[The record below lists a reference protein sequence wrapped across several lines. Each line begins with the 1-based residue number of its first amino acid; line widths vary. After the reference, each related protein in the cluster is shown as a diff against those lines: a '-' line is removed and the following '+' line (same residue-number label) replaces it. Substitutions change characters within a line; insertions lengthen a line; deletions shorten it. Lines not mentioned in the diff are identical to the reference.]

1 MHVHE
6 YSIVEALID
15 RVRLESQGRGGGR
28 VVRIWVRIGELS
40 GVDPD
45 LLATAYETFRER
57 SVCADAPLQIRRVPA
72 HWSCTRCGGEI
83 AAGGVL
89 RCRTCSAPARLSEG
103 DEIVLDRIEMEVPDV

>member
-1 MHVHE
+1 MHE

-15 RVRLESQGRGGGR
+15 RVRVESEARRGSH
-28 VVRIWVRIGELS
+28 VVRLSVRIGELS

-57 SVCADAPLQIRRVPA
+57 SVCADASLEIRRVPA
-72 HWSCTRCGGEI
+72 RWSCPRCGALI
-83 AAGGVL
+83 AAGDAL
-89 RCRTCSAPARLSEG
+89 RCASCSTPAKLSEG

>member
-1 MHVHE
+1 VHE

-15 RVRLESQGRGGGR
+15 RVRAETEARGGSR
-28 VVRIWVRIGELS
+28 VVRLWVRIGEMS

-57 SVCADAPLQIRRVPA
+57 SVCADAALEVRRVPA
-72 HWSCTRCGGEI
+72 RWSCPRCGACI
-83 AAGGVL
+83 AAGEAL
-89 RCRTCSAPARLSEG
+89 RCRSCSTPARLSEG

>member
-1 MHVHE
+1 MHE

-15 RVRLESQGRGGGR
+15 RVRAESDARGGSR
-28 VVRIWVRIGELS
+28 VVRLWVRIGEMS

-57 SVCADAPLQIRRVPA
+57 SVCEGASLEIRRVPA
-72 HWSCTRCGGEI
+72 RWSCPRCKSLI
-83 AAGGVL
+83 AAGDAL
-89 RCRTCSAPARLSEG
+89 RCPSCATPARLSEG